1 VTVRGDR
8 AQEQI
13 VRTFLLLVGMGALA
27 APTGAQPL
35 EIFGYAGVLGEWELT
50 AKVTEIASPRT
61 REFFGPLTMTHVG
74 LCTQDGPVEKNGEM
88 RVSLSASRSELSAT
102 LSMAGVVCSYGGTLS
117 GSYKGMM
124 ICPDTGPVP
133 LTLWVK

>member
-1 VTVRGDR
+1 MGGDGQR
-8 AQEQI
+8 QGNRFA
-13 VRTFLLLVGMGALA
+13 GA
-27 APTGAQPL
+27 
-35 EIFGYAGVLGEWELT
+35 
-50 AKVTEIASPRT
+50 K
-61 REFFGPLTMTHVG
+61 EFFGPLTMTHVG
-74 LCTQDGPVEKNGEM
+74 LCTRDGAVEKNGEM
-88 RVSLSASRSELSAT
+88 RVSLSATRSELSAT

>member
-1 VTVRGDR
+1 MC
-8 AQEQI
+8 
-13 VRTFLLLVGMGALA
+13 LGALA
-27 APTGAQPL
+27 APARPQPL
-35 EIFGYAGVLGEWELT
+35 QIFGYAGVLGEWELT
-50 AKVTEIASPRT
+50 ATVTENASPRAK
-61 REFFGPLTMTHVG
+61 EFSGPLTMKHVG
-74 LCTQDGPVEKNGEM
+74 LCTQDGPEEKTGEI